1 LNKRRDATRVIHDIL
16 LLGRMGA
23 SKTQVISK
31 ANLSFPLADRYISF
45 LLSKGHLRLGLD
57 PRGVRRYT
65 LTSKG
70 ERLLGFLGDSEGVGG
85 AVSQHVGSN
94 TDCRSPISWILVRL
108 GSATRRRLTHRLSGP
123 PVVLSSMFSGF
134 WLEEPVQAHGS
145 IWKERCFQA
154 PAKARPT
161 QFNLKVAK
169 C

>member
-1 LNKRRDATRVIHDIL
+1 MAAESLFRCSETELVLNKRRDATRVIHDIL

-70 ERLLGFLGDSEGVGG
+70 ERLLGFLAEI
-85 AVSQHVGSN
+85 Q
-94 TDCRSPISWILVRL
+94 RE
-108 GSATRRRLTHRLSGP
+108 
-123 PVVLSSMFSGF
+123 
-134 WLEEPVQAHGS
+134 LEELFPNTSAAILTVAALSHGS
-145 IWKERCFQA
+145 LFDLDLRQGEG
-154 PAKARPT
+154 
-161 QFNLKVAK
+161 
-169 C
+169 